1 MVKYTLIGLS
11 TEDVEDTLY
20 DMDGISD
27 ADKDKLLD
35 YIKNNEQSF
44 MDELKRYMD
53 KYFTDNAMGHYRED
67 ISDVLRYKL
76 QEID

>member
-1 MVKYTLIGLS
+1 MVEYTLIGLS

-53 KYFTDNAMGHYRED
+53 KYFIDSAMGHYRED

-76 QEID
+76 REID

>member
-1 MVKYTLIGLS
+1 MVSYTLIGLS

-35 YIKNNEQSF
+35 YIKNNEQFF

-53 KYFTDNAMGHYRED
+53 KYFIDSAMVHYRED

-76 QEID
+76 REID